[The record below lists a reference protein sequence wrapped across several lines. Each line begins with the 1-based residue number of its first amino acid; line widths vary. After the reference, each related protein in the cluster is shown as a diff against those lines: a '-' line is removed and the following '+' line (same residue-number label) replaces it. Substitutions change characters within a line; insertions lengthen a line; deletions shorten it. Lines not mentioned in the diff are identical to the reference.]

1 MAHFSLMEYEK
12 LSVSSLMEMAKE
24 EKPYYDAAI
33 LDGGFLLINKKKK
46 RKKLLE
52 GGFSIGDKF

>member
-33 LDGGFLLINKKKK
+33 LDRGFLLINKKKK
-46 RKKLLE
+46 KKKKAFWKE
-52 GGFSIGDKF
+52 DSA

>member
-1 MAHFSLMEYEK
+1 MAHFSLMEYGK

-46 RKKLLE
+46 KKSFWKE
-52 GGFSIGDKF
+52 DSA

>member
-46 RKKLLE
+46 KKKLLE

>member
-24 EKPYYDAAI
+24 EKLYYDAAI

-46 RKKLLE
+46 KLLE

>member
-33 LDGGFLLINKKKK
+33 LDRGFLLINKKKK
-46 RKKLLE
+46 KKLLE

>member
-12 LSVSSLMEMAKE
+12 LFVSSLMEMAKE

-46 RKKLLE
+46 KLLE